1 VGSTTD
7 RRAFCLAASVLIAVI
22 GDPRPAGAEQHADLA
37 AAVKATYLHK
47 FTPFVTWP
55 AGAFSGPS
63 SPYLVCVIGDADFEE
78 LVRRSVAGQVVGG
91 RGFVVEASISLEQ
104 ASHCHVAYFGPR
116 GFAPTAAVLEA
127 LRGRPVLTVT
137 DAVVGTAG
145 GIVHFVIDGGRVRFE
160 IDAGLAQANG
170 IEISSRVLELA
181 LRVKRAELDGAERTS
196 S

>member
-1 VGSTTD
+1 MGSTTD
-7 RRAFCLAASVLIAVI
+7 RRAFCLAASALIAGT
-22 GDPRPAGAEQHADLA
+22 GDPRPARAQQHADLA

-55 AGAFSGPS
+55 EGAFTGPS
-63 SPYLVCVIGDADFEE
+63 SPFLICVIGDAGFEA
-78 LVRRSVAGQVVGG
+78 LVRRAVAGQVVGG
-91 RGFVVEASISLEQ
+91 RGFLVEASTSVEH

-116 GFAPTAAVLEA
+116 GFAPTATVLGA

-145 GIVHFVIDGGRVRFE
+145 GVVHFVLDGGRVRFE
-160 IDAGLAQANG
+160 IDARLAQLNG
-170 IEISSRVLELA
+170 IGISSRVLELA